1 MLPFLNRAQP
11 WVITAFRIVVGFLF
25 FCHGA
30 STLFAW
36 FKEPYG
42 GGTAEIGAWPSWW
55 AGIIEFVGG
64 LAIMLGIGTR
74 IAAFIGSGA
83 MAVAYFWMHTDG
95 LLPIQNDGDSAAL
108 FCWALFLL
116 VFIGPGRLAL
126 SSLISDRNDDADTP
140 PTAKDSSKETEP
152 DAPEPVNA

>member
-1 MLPFLNRAQP
+1 MLTYLDRAKP
-11 WVITAFRIVVGFLF
+11 WVITAFRIVIGFLF

-36 FKEPYG
+36 FQAPHG
-42 GGTAEIGAWPSWW
+42 GGTAEFGAWPGWW
-55 AGIIEFVGG
+55 AGAIEFVGG
-64 LAIMLGIGTR
+64 IAVMLGLGTR

-83 MAVAYFWMHTDG
+83 MAVAYFWKHGDA
-95 LLPIQNDGDSAAL
+95 LLPIQNDGDAAAL

-126 SSLISDRNDDADTP
+126 STVVLGRR
-140 PTAKDSSKETEP
+140 EG
-152 DAPEPVNA
+152 APERTEAIDAETVTA

>member
-1 MLPFLNRAQP
+1 MLTFLDRSAP
-11 WVITAFRIVVGFLF
+11 WVITAFRVVVGFLF

-30 STLFAW
+30 STLFGW
-36 FKEPYG
+36 FVAPYG
-42 GGTAEIGAWPSWW
+42 GATASIGAWPSWW

-64 LAIMLGIGTR
+64 IAIMVGFGTR

-83 MAVAYFWMHTDG
+83 MAVAYFWKHTDG

-108 FCWALFLL
+108 YCWALFLL

-126 SSLISDRNDDADTP
+126 SSLLTP
-140 PTAKDSSKETEP
+140 STKTEPAPAPESEP
-152 DAPEPVNA
+152 DAKPDLVNA